1 MKVTKQRLTN
11 KVYDLLRTTSPFCNI
26 DLIIIMNNKFLLGKR
41 IVKHYTNYW
50 SLPGGRI
57 MRGEKIQNTIKRIAF
72 EECSCY
78 ISKPKFIGVYEN
90 VTKHRHDINLIY
102 IVSHVKGIPKADKQ
116 HSQLKWF
123 SKIPTNTIIFQ
134 VKALKKTQAILKD
147 QNSLRN

>member
-11 KVYDLLRTTSPFCNI
+11 KAYDLLRKTTPFCNI
-26 DLIIIMNNKFLLGKR
+26 DLIIKNNNKFLLGKR
-41 IVKHYTNYW
+41 IIKHYTNYW

-57 MRGEKIQNTIKRIAF
+57 MRGEKIQNGIKRIAF

-90 VTKHRHDINLIY
+90 VTKYRHDINLTFAVLY
-102 IVSHVKGIPKADKQ
+102 VKGNMKPDLQ

-123 SKIPTNTIIFQ
+123 SKIPTKIVPFQ
-134 VKALKKTQAILKD
+134 ARALKDFLTLK
-147 QNSLRN
+147 

>member
-11 KVYDLLRTTSPFCNI
+11 KAYDLLRKTTPFCNI
-26 DLIIIMNNKFLLGKR
+26 DLIIKNNNKFLLGKR
-41 IVKHYTNYW
+41 IIKHYTNYW

-57 MRGEKIQNTIKRIAF
+57 MRGEKIRNGIKRIAF

-90 VTKHRHDINLIY
+90 VTKYRHDINLTFA
-102 IVSHVKGIPKADKQ
+102 VSYVKGNMKPDLQ

-123 SKIPTNTIIFQ
+123 SKIPTKIVPFQ
-134 VKALKKTQAILKD
+134 AKALTDFLTLK
-147 QNSLRN
+147 